1 MYRYLLSHNQNGR
14 YKIKKQIKRITA
26 FAAAVAMA
34 AAFTFPAEIGDSFF
48 GFGNVIVASAESSGE
63 WVYTVNADQ
72 TVTITGYQGSGGAV
86 EIPEFIDGNAV
97 TSIGDYAF
105 IRCTRLESITIPD
118 RVTSIGV
125 GAFYGCTK
133 LTSITI
139 PDRVTSIGDNAF
151 ESCIGLESIT
161 IGGRVTSIGF
171 NAFMDCYSLTSI
183 TIPDGVTSIGT
194 NAFYGCSGLTSI
206 TVDSSNSSYCSESG
220 VLFNKNKTALICYP
234 AGKTDSSYKIP
245 DEVTSIEYAAFE
257 ACTGLTSI
265 TIGGGVTSI
274 GDYAFER
281 CTGLESITIPN
292 SVTSIGYAPF
302 NYCSGL
308 TSIYIPDGI
317 SIGQHAI
324 PSTAAKITYIVNS
337 DGSVTITKIELTN
350 GQNKVDIPAAINGKK
365 VIAVEEGYRSCVGN
379 HTCAS
384 STPATCINKAACGI
398 CGQDYYGDHNIS
410 HHEAAAHTCTADGT
424 IEYWECSVCGKYF
437 SDPNGT
443 TEITNIVDPNDPAL
457 GHTLTYHDAV
467 PHTCTTDGNVEY
479 WDCSVCGKNFSD
491 ADGKTEIDN
500 IVDPAKHSLTHH
512 EAVKAAL
519 TENGN
524 IEYWECELCG
534 KYYSDEECTHEI
546 TDVTVT
552 ALVSSIKTENGK
564 VSISYKSN
572 DEVIT
577 DSYTFD
583 EVTVEIVDIMFEYD
597 PDTVVDLV
605 NGFSASDSNIIL
617 TEAQLKAIEYVLDR
631 DYGKQ

>member
-1 MYRYLLSHNQNGR
+1 M
-14 YKIKKQIKRITA
+14 KKQIKRITA

-139 PDRVTSIGDNAF
+139 PDRVT
-151 ESCIGLESIT
+151 
-161 IGGRVTSIGF
+161 
-171 NAFMDCYSLTSI
+171 Y
-183 TIPDGVTSIGT
+183 IGT

-220 VLFNKNKTALICYP
+220 VLFNKNKTTLICYP
-234 AGKTDSSYKIP
+234 AGKTDSSYTIP
-245 DEVTSIEYAAFE
+245 DEVTSIGYTAFE
-257 ACTGLTSI
+257 ECTGLTSI
-265 TIGGGVTSI
+265 YIPDGVTSI
-274 GDYAFER
+274 GDYAFES
-281 CTGLESITIPN
+281 CTGLESITIPD
-292 SVTSIGYAPF
+292 SVTSIGYAAF
-302 NYCSGL
+302 DYCSGL

-317 SIGQHAI
+317 SIGQYDI
-324 PSTAAKITYIVNS
+324 PSTAAKIAYIVNS

-350 GQNKVDIPAAINGKK
+350 GQNTIDIPAAINGKK
-365 VIAVEEGYRSCVGN
+365 VIAVDEGYRSCVGN

-384 STPATCINKAACGI
+384 STPATCINTAACGI
-398 CGQDYYGDHNIS
+398 CGQDYYGDHKLS

-424 IEYWECSVCGKYF
+424 IAYWECSVCGKYF

-457 GHTLTYHDAV
+457 GHTLTHHDAV

-479 WDCSVCGKNFSD
+479 WDCSVCGKKFSD
-491 ADGKTEIDN
+491 ENGTNEIDD
-500 IVDPAKHSLTHH
+500 IVDPATGHTLTHH

-519 TENGN
+519 TKNGN

-552 ALVSSIKTENGK
+552 AQISSIKTENGK

-597 PDTVVDLV
+597 PDTVVELV